1 MFGASSNNLCMLHSI
16 NIFLHVAVGIIAIL
30 VALVS
35 YGSQKGGTVH
45 VLSGRIFLG
54 LMAIVVAT
62 AFIGVIFFRDR
73 PFLTVI
79 TFLVFYNTVS
89 GYRVVTLKNRGFQRL
104 DFLIMAATLLITAS
118 FLIRIQTANIVWN
131 KTLVYYTVGHLT
143 VLVGFD
149 VLRYFKRTL
158 ISNPRFWVYEH
169 IYKMTG
175 AFVGLVSAGAGTV
188 FADYAPWNQ
197 LVPVAVGNLLLVFS
211 LLYFPK
217 KLFRSTAV
225 K

>member
-1 MFGASSNNLCMLHSI
+1 MLHSI
-16 NIFLHVAVGIIAIL
+16 NISIHVIIGIIAML

-35 YGSQKGGTVH
+35 YGSQKGGKTH

-54 LMAIVVAT
+54 LMAIVIVT
-62 AFIGVIFFRDR
+62 AFNGVIFFRDR
-73 PFLTVI
+73 PFLTVL

-89 GYRVVTLKNRGFQRL
+89 GYRVVKLKTRGFQRL
-104 DFLIMAATLLITAS
+104 DFLIMMVTLLIAAS

-131 KTLVYYTVGHLT
+131 KTLIYYTLGHLT

-149 VLRYFKRTL
+149 LLRYVKPTL

-175 AFVGLVSAGAGTV
+175 AFIGLVSASAGTV
-188 FADYAPWNQ
+188 FSDYEPWNQ
-197 LVPVAVGNLLLVFS
+197 LVPVAVGNIILIFS

-217 KLFRSTAV
+217 KLFRSQAV
-225 K
+225 DY